1 MFERLHPL
9 ILFIIIVNILFS
21 FKGFKNDYFFE
32 KYKFNIKKIKG
43 DEWIRVLSSGFLHV
57 DNNHLFLNMLTLYFF
72 GETVINFIGIIDFII
87 IYFGSLLLGNII
99 SFYFH
104 NSNDYYSAVGA
115 SGAIMGILFSSILL
129 DPEMKLIFIFFPI
142 PLPGYVFGAGYLIYT
157 LFGMKSQNDSIG
169 HTAHFGGAIAG
180 ILITILLDPGIIIT
194 SFFTLTLLLTTII
207 ISGIIFFKK

>member
-157 LFGMKSQNDSIG
+157 LFGMTSQNDSIG

-180 ILITILLDPGIIIT
+180 ILITILLDPDIIIT

>member
-104 NSNDYYSAVGA
+104 NSNDHYSAVGA

-194 SFFTLTLLLTTII
+194 SFFTLTLLLGTII

>member
-9 ILFIIIVNILFS
+9 ISFIIIVNILFT

-99 SFYFH
+99 NYI
-104 NSNDYYSAVGA
+104 V
-115 SGAIMGILFSSILL
+115 
-129 DPEMKLIFIFFPI
+129 
-142 PLPGYVFGAGYLIYT
+142 
-157 LFGMKSQNDSIG
+157 
-169 HTAHFGGAIAG
+169 
-180 ILITILLDPGIIIT
+180 
-194 SFFTLTLLLTTII
+194 
-207 ISGIIFFKK
+207 